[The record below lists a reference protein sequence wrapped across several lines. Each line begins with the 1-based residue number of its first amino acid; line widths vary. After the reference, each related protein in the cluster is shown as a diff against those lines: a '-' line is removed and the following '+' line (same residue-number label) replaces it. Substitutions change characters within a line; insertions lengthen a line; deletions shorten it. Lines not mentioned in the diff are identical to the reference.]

1 MRIRLGPPS
10 PGTARSLRGL
20 PSYWAGEAQEPDLR
34 IDSGGRV
41 RYRSRLSLAAVA
53 SGWAEGEAVEPGS
66 CFRNNV
72 EGTPG
77 LEKAQSLMPRRF
89 ILIVKPLREI
99 PKSLAA

>member
-1 MRIRLGPPS
+1 V
-10 PGTARSLRGL
+10 RGV

-34 IDSGGRV
+34 INSGGRV
-41 RYRSRLSLAAVA
+41 RYLSRLSLAAVA
-53 SGWAEGEAVEPGS
+53 SGWTEGEVVEPGS

-72 EGTPG
+72 KGRPG
-77 LEKAQSLMPRRF
+77 WRRPQSLMPRRF